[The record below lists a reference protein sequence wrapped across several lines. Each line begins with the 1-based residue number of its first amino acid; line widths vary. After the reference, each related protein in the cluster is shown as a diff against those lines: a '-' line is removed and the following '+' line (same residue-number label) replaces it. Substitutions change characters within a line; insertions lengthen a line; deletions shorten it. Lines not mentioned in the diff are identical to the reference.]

1 MLTSCQLVAL
11 PLDLWLPL
19 FSPLYNIQAES
30 SWIQT
35 TTRKKKK
42 KNTQCIR
49 VGSIQSH
56 AHYMCLKGQNI
67 PLGVCQGLA
76 TPQLKYGFFFSPSK

>member
-42 KNTQCIR
+42 RILN
-49 VGSIQSH
+49 VSE
-56 AHYMCLKGQNI
+56 LGQFRAMPI
-67 PLGVCQGLA
+67 ICV
-76 TPQLKYGFFFSPSK
+76 